1 MSDQSPP
8 TNVSVGLLFDYLY
21 WLRDRVL
28 DTAASLGAV
37 FADTPVVGTR
47 DLRATLAHEIDVEMS
62 WRGRLRGEPPA
73 AWGPEAEVRPE
84 QVPTLEAVRQRWAT
98 EESAM
103 RSWLGSL
110 SAGDLAAPVRVN
122 DLEGYSLAIYLLHVA
137 EHGVMELAGAAAILA
152 ALGRS
157 TGDLGVLDALDD
169 LAPLP
174 RPGTPDA

>member
-1 MSDQSPP
+1 MTNQSPP
-8 TNVSVGLLFDYLY
+8 TTVSVALLFDYLY

-28 DTAASLGAV
+28 DTAAGLGAG
-37 FADTPVVGTR
+37 FAETPVVGTR

-62 WRGRLRGEPPA
+62 WRGRLRGEPAA
-73 AWGPEAEVRPE
+73 AWGPEAEIRPE
-84 QVPTLEAVRQRWAT
+84 HVPTLEAVRQRWAA

-103 RSWLGSL
+103 RSWLAGL
-110 SAGDLAAPVRVN
+110 SPADLEAPVRVN

-137 EHGVMELAGAAAILA
+137 EHGVMELTDAAAILTA
-152 ALGRS
+152 VGRS

-174 RPGTPDA
+174 RPGAADA

>member
-1 MSDQSPP
+1 MQSPP
-8 TNVSVGLLFDYLY
+8 TKVSIGLLFDYLY
-21 WLRDRVL
+21 WVRDRVL
-28 DTAASLGAV
+28 DTAAGLGAAFV
-37 FADTPVVGTR
+37 ETPVVGTR

-73 AWGPEAEVRPE
+73 AWGPEAEVKPE
-84 QVPTLEAVRQRWAT
+84 HVPTLEAVRERWAT

-103 RSWLGSL
+103 RLWLASL
-110 SAGDLAAPVRVN
+110 LPADLEAPVHAN
-122 DLEGYSLAIYLLHVA
+122 NLEGYSLAIYLLHVA

-152 ALGRS
+152 AVGRS

-174 RPGTPDA
+174 RPGSSHV